1 MAEEH
6 PPSLVQNRHPKA
18 RGIAGQARNEDKG
31 HKEPP
36 YPMKIIILRSS
47 FQTDEFVRNEY
58 ADLIQRLENEC
69 RAEINIIGDESVETR
84 RATSLQTLPDVETVC
99 TPSLQKMLP
108 DAFMI
113 ATGGV
118 ENLFKRI
125 WEAIDVEMMCAP
137 SRTKTVTMI
146 ADGRNNSLAASLE
159 ILTYLG
165 NNGLEGRIVHGTN
178 DEIVSALVETWH
190 AASLQ
195 GRIGLFGQPSDWLIA
210 SGVDGDYLHKR
221 YGIETIDIDLQRL
234 IDGIQIASQ
243 TEAEKVAQAMVKR
256 AQAVKEPTC
265 ADMLE
270 AAKAYLAIKKICQE
284 ERLDAMTIRCF
295 DIVKTCGTT
304 SCLALALLNDEGI
317 VAGCEGD
324 MQTLMSMFLA
334 KRLCGETSFMA
345 NPSQLTDKSSM
356 LAHCTIPLTM
366 CDETV
371 VRSHFE
377 SGIGVAIQGLL
388 PLTDYTLLKWGGP
401 KLDRFFVTEAK
412 AIETPHSDHF
422 CRTQITLDVNL
433 KPYLLQRSIGNHHV
447 IIRGRHAEGI
457 REFMQN
463 NGVVEC

>member
-1 MAEEH
+1 MAEGH

-31 HKEPP
+31 HKDA
-36 YPMKIIILRSS
+36 YPMKITILRSS
-47 FQTDEFVRNEY
+47 FQNDTFVRNEY
-58 ADLIQRLENEC
+58 AELIQRLENDC
-69 RAEINIIGDESVETR
+69 NAEISIIGDEN
-84 RATSLQTLPDVETVC
+84 VETVC

-125 WEAIDVEMMCAP
+125 WSAIDVETMCGP
-137 SRTKTVTMI
+137 SRQKTVTMI
-146 ADGRNNSLAASLE
+146 ADGRNNSLAAALE

-165 NNGLEGRIVHGTN
+165 NIGVEGKVLHGTN
-178 DEIVSALVETWH
+178 DEIVSAIVETVCTP
-190 AASLQ
+190 SLQ

-210 SGVDGDYLHKR
+210 SGVDRDYLRQR

-234 IDGIQIASQ
+234 IDGIKTIAP

-256 AQAVKEPTC
+256 AKAVKEPTST
-265 ADMLE
+265 DMLE
-270 AAKAYLAIKKICQE
+270 AAKAYLAIKRICQE
-284 ERLDAMTIRCF
+284 EHLDAMTIRCF
-295 DIVKTCGTT
+295 DIVKACGTT

-324 MQTLMSMFLA
+324 MQTLMSMYLA
-334 KRLCGETSFMA
+334 KRLCGEAAFMA
-345 NPSQLTDKSSM
+345 NPSNLTDETSM
-356 LAHCTIPLTM
+356 LAHCTIPLSM

-371 VRSHFE
+371 VRTHFE

-401 KLDRFFVTEAK
+401 KLNRYFVTEAQ
-412 AIETPHSDHF
+412 AIEAPYSNHF
-422 CRTQITLDVNL
+422 CRTQITLNVNL
-433 KPYLLQRSIGNHHV
+433 KPYLLQHSIGNHHV
-447 IIRGRHAEGI
+447 IIRGRHADEIRQFMLANGVSEGI
-457 REFMQN
+457 AE
-463 NGVVEC
+463 